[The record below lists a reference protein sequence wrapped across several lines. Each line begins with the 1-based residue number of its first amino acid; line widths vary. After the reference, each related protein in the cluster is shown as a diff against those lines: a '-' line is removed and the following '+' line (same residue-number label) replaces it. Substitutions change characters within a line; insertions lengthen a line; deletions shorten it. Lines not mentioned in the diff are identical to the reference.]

1 MTITDFAIGA
11 FIVLIATLALQSL
24 VSLIFYGGLTF
35 CALSATLYVKD
46 MLGDKNNFTLF
57 DGIVFLMTFMA
68 GLSLAAILPIKPLIS
83 LVVFGTA
90 IVMAFRYMRLNNQN
104 KILDRHHASQPNQ
117 SEGFSCTTVL
127 SCLNPS
133 RLCSAIT
140 QQYTPQQ

>member
-1 MTITDFAIGA
+1 MTITDFAIWA
-11 FIVLIATLALQSL
+11 FIVLIAILALQSL

-35 CALSATLYVKD
+35 CALSAMLYVKD

-90 IVMAFRYMRLNNQN
+90 IVMAFRYMRPNNQN
-104 KILDRHHASQPNQ
+104 KILDHHHVSQPNQ
-117 SEGFSCTTVL
+117 SEGFSCTAVL
-127 SCLNPS
+127 SSLNPF
-133 RLCSAIT
+133 RLCSAMT

>member
-1 MTITDFAIGA
+1 MGFHCFNCYTI
-11 FIVLIATLALQSL
+11 LKSL

-35 CALSATLYVKD
+35 CALIATLYIKD
-46 MLGDKNNFTLF
+46 MLGDRNHLPLF

-104 KILDRHHASQPNQ
+104 KILDHHHASQPNQ
-117 SEGFSCTTVL
+117 SEGFSCTAVL
-127 SCLNPS
+127 SSLNPF
-133 RLCSAIT
+133 RLCLL
-140 QQYTPQQ
+140 